1 MNELLQQYKKLR
13 SKLNAL
19 SYAMYV
25 ISWDS
30 ETEAPIGCF
39 EERSNQIGE
48 LVSMMLDISHS
59 DEYVGV
65 VKQLFENKELLDIDD
80 KLEIEKVYESLMKEL
95 KIPPQE
101 LIEYE
106 MLLSKANNIWYEAKL
121 SNNYELFAPVLEQI
135 ITWQK
140 KYIKYLEN
148 ESLLEYD
155 VLLNDYEKGFTSKEY
170 DNFFNTLK
178 EDLVPF
184 VKEITSKNVIDDS
197 FIKLDYDIAKQ
208 KEYAL
213 YLMNVMCF
221 DKNYGLTKESEHPFT
236 SGYGTTDVRVTCHY
250 YTNLITSSIFSMIH
264 ELGHGTYERQC
275 NPKYDNTSLSG
286 GTTMAMHESQSR
298 FYENIVGRSF
308 SFWQRHYKKLQ
319 SLFKKNLKDISVE
332 DFYKAVNKSEKS
344 LIRTEADELTYP
356 LHIMVRYDIEKKIFS
371 EDISVN
377 DLPKLWNKL
386 YKDYLDIDV
395 PSDKEGILQDVHWA
409 GGSFGYFPT
418 YALGSAYAAQLYNQM
433 KKEIDV
439 EKAFGEKTLK
449 KVNKWLKEKVHKYA
463 GSKTPKEILV
473 MATGEEFNPKY
484 YVEYLKDKYSKIYNL
499 K

>member
-80 KLEIEKVYESLMKEL
+80 KLEIEKIYESLMKEL

-106 MLLSKANNIWYEAKL
+106 MLLSKANNIWCEAKL

-148 ESLLEYD
+148 ESLLGYD

-197 FIKLDYDIAKQ
+197 FIKLDYDI
-208 KEYAL
+208 EWW
-213 YLMNVMCF
+213 
-221 DKNYGLTKESEHPFT
+221 
-236 SGYGTTDVRVTCHY
+236 
-250 YTNLITSSIFSMIH
+250 FS
-264 ELGHGTYERQC
+264 
-275 NPKYDNTSLSG
+275 
-286 GTTMAMHESQSR
+286 
-298 FYENIVGRSF
+298 
-308 SFWQRHYKKLQ
+308 
-319 SLFKKNLKDISVE
+319 
-332 DFYKAVNKSEKS
+332 
-344 LIRTEADELTYP
+344 
-356 LHIMVRYDIEKKIFS
+356 
-371 EDISVN
+371 
-377 DLPKLWNKL
+377 
-386 YKDYLDIDV
+386 
-395 PSDKEGILQDVHWA
+395 
-409 GGSFGYFPT
+409 
-418 YALGSAYAAQLYNQM
+418 
-433 KKEIDV
+433 
-439 EKAFGEKTLK
+439 
-449 KVNKWLKEKVHKYA
+449 WL
-463 GSKTPKEILV
+463 
-473 MATGEEFNPKY
+473 
-484 YVEYLKDKYSKIYNL
+484 
-499 K
+499 